1 MQQRPAPAPRRAN
14 PLIFKHL
21 RRTVPWTSGQTQ
33 HAGAFLLVNRLTTLT
48 KDGWLLFAARC
59 SRMFA
64 YGLLSVVLVLYLV
77 EVGLEEWE
85 VGLLLTL
92 TLLGDTAISLWLTT
106 TADRIGRR
114 RTLIV
119 GACLMAL
126 AGIVFLTTG
135 NFILLVIA
143 ATIGVISPSGNEIG
157 PFLSVEQASLSQI
170 VDDDRRTD
178 VFAWY
183 NLAGSFS
190 TALGAFAGGLLT
202 ELALR
207 AGIDGAAAY
216 RPVLLAYAGIGV
228 AMSGG
233 FALLSPSIEPGAPA
247 GPKVKTLLGL
257 HESRRT
263 VLKLSLL
270 FALDA
275 FGGGFVIQSV
285 ISYWFHVRHGLDPAM
300 LGTIF
305 LFANLFAGVS
315 ALAAGWLARRIG
327 LVNTMV
333 FTHLPSNVLLILVP
347 LMPNLSLAIGALLL
361 RFSISQMDVPTR
373 QAYTMAVVHPDERS
387 AAAGVTA
394 VARSVGASI
403 PPMLATIFV
412 GSVALTSLPFFLAGG
427 LKIVYD
433 LMLYRAFSSS
443 EAQSQKEKEAP

>member
-1 MQQRPAPAPRRAN
+1 MQDTP
-14 PLIFKHL
+14 
-21 RRTVPWTSGQTQ
+21 TSVSV
-33 HAGAFLLVNRLTTLT
+33 AGKLTR
-48 KDGWLLFAARC
+48 DGWLLFATRC

-64 YGLLSVVLVLYLV
+64 YGLLSIVLVLYLV
-77 EVGLEEWE
+77 EVGLKEWE

-92 TLLGDTAISLWLTT
+92 TLAGDTAISLWLTT
-106 TADRIGRR
+106 TADRLGRR

-119 GACLMAL
+119 GAVLMVL
-126 AGIVFLTTG
+126 AGIAFVSTGSFL
-135 NFILLVIA
+135 LLVLA

-157 PFLSVEQASLSQI
+157 PFLSVEQAALSHI
-170 VDDDRRTD
+170 VSDERRTD

-183 NLAGSFS
+183 NLVGSFS
-190 TALGAFAGGLLT
+190 TALGALAGGLIAEAAQHFGL
-202 ELALR
+202 
-207 AGIDGAAAY
+207 IGAAAY

-228 AMSGG
+228 ALIGG
-233 FALLSPSIEPGAPA
+233 FALLSSAIEPNPGEASRPPTKA
-247 GPKVKTLLGL
+247 LLGL
-257 HESRRT
+257 HQSRRT

-275 FGGGFVIQSV
+275 FGGGFVLQSV
-285 ISYWFHVRHGLDPAM
+285 IAYWFHVRFQLDPAM

-305 LFANLFAGVS
+305 LFANLLAGVS

-347 LMPNLSLAIGALLL
+347 LMPNVYWAIGLLLL

-373 QAYTMAVVHPDERS
+373 QAYTMAVVQPDERS

-403 PPMLATIFV
+403 SPMMATVFV
-412 GSVALTSLPFFLAGG
+412 GSAGLMSVPFFLAGG

-433 LMLYRAFSSS
+433 LLLYRAFSSS
-443 EAQSQKEKEAP
+443 QSAANEK